1 MYYNK
6 YNAKNILLKT
16 DVKGGKTVMQNKKMW
31 EGRFKKELDSRVND
45 FNSSISFDKRM
56 YKEDIAGS
64 RAHAAMLGRQGI
76 IPMQD
81 SELIIK
87 TLGEILCDLESG
99 ELEIDMN
106 AEDIHMFIE
115 AELTARIGD
124 AGKRL
129 HTARSR
135 NDQVAV
141 DTRMYVRR
149 MLGEI
154 RKAVL
159 SLIAVIEKKAE
170 SHLETVMA
178 GYTHLQRAQ
187 PVTFAHYIMAYAQM
201 LMRDVTRINDAL
213 KRMNVMPLGSGALAS
228 TTYPIDRASVAAE
241 LGFDGVTLNSIDG
254 VSDRDF
260 VLEAAAA
267 LSILMTHMSRFSEEI
282 ILWCSSEF
290 SFVELDDAYS
300 TGSSIMPQKKNPDI
314 AELVRGKSGRVFGSL
329 TTLLTVMKGLPLAY
343 NKDMQEDKEAIF
355 DAIDNTL
362 LSVTVF
368 TDMFD
373 TMTVKEKNL
382 RSAAAR
388 GFINATDC
396 ADFLVKNG
404 LPFRDAYKITGRIV
418 AYCIDNEK
426 TLETLT
432 IDEYKGFSES
442 FDEGIYN
449 AVDLLNCVNGRSVIG
464 GPAPSAVK
472 LQLEKCMEFLKTET
486 EIR

>member
-1 MYYNK
+1 
-6 YNAKNILLKT
+6 
-16 DVKGGKTVMQNKKMW
+16 MQNKKMW

-64 RAHAAMLGRQGI
+64 CAHAAMLGRQGI
-76 IPMQD
+76 IPKED

-87 TLGEILCDLESG
+87 TLGEILGDLESG
-99 ELEIDMN
+99 ALEIDFN

-115 AELTARIGD
+115 AELTSRIGD

-170 SHLETVMA
+170 GHLETVMS

-228 TTYPIDRASVAAE
+228 TTYPIDRPSVAAE

-260 VLEAAAA
+260 VLEAAAV
-267 LSILMTHMSRFSEEI
+267 LSIIMTHMSRLSEEI

-290 SFVELDDAYS
+290 SFIELDDAFS

-373 TMTVKEKNL
+373 TMTVKVKNL
-382 RSAAAR
+382 RRAAAK

-404 LPFRDAYKITGRIV
+404 LPFRDAYKITGRII
-418 AYCIDNEK
+418 AYCIDNDK

-432 IDEYKGFSES
+432 MDEYKSFSDS
-442 FDEGIYN
+442 FDEGIYE

-472 LQLEKCMEFLKTET
+472 IQLENCKAFLDKENKA
-486 EIR
+486 